1 LQQCRRRT
9 LAKLATSISLFVPFM
24 PNTNRSF
31 VSRGPYKVSP
41 SIQRRAHDA
50 ARLQQRMPIAAI
62 ARQPRRFNA
71 KSYYQAEVNL
81 EDLSEPG
88 EAAIQTF

>member
-1 LQQCRRRT
+1 
-9 LAKLATSISLFVPFM
+9 
-24 PNTNRSF
+24 
-31 VSRGPYKVSP
+31 
-41 SIQRRAHDA
+41 
-50 ARLQQRMPIAAI
+50 MPIAAI

>member
-1 LQQCRRRT
+1 LQQCRLRT
-9 LAKLATSISLFVPFM
+9 LAKTRDFHLADRALHAQRQLVVREPRPI
-24 PNTNRSF
+24 
-31 VSRGPYKVSP
+31 RGFAVD
-41 SIQRRAHDA
+41 QRRAHDA